1 MDAET
6 GMKIPFWFR
15 IAVFVILAT
24 ALIAALFIGGGMLL
38 DIWAQNHI

>member
-1 MDAET
+1 MS
-6 GMKIPFWFR
+6 MKIPFWFR
-15 IAVFVILAT
+15 IAVFVILAA